1 MFPPF
6 FFYMTDVIT
15 RDAGAMHEEKNI
27 RPYGK
32 NKSIRVDFYG
42 TSATARYIP
51 RQVRVMFLMIFI
63 ERFMSRT
70 RDGVNFS
77 LKICA
82 KINTPAK
89 SLRKRAVL
97 VFVFSLQS

>member
-42 TSATARYIP
+42 TSATARYNP
-51 RQVRVMFLMIFI
+51 RQVR
-63 ERFMSRT
+63 
-70 RDGVNFS
+70 GV
-77 LKICA
+77 
-82 KINTPAK
+82 
-89 SLRKRAVL
+89 
-97 VFVFSLQS
+97 